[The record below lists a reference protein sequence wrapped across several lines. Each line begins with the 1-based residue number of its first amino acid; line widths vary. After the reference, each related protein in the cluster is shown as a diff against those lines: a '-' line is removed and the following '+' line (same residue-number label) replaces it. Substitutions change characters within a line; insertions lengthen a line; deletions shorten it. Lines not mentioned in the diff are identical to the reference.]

1 MMRSER
7 HEDKG
12 SGRIPT
18 ERAMHL
24 LLFACFFDGLQRFAT
39 VADTPSVSSDVF
51 TAGVV
56 SSFRHL
62 HFGFLVLRLTA
73 WHVPVYSAS

>member
-1 MMRSER
+1 
-7 HEDKG
+7 
-12 SGRIPT
+12 
-18 ERAMHL
+18 MHL

-39 VADTPSVSSDVF
+39 VADTPSVSFDVF